1 MAAARDVVEDR
12 PEYLRSFV
20 ACERTASARD
30 RDGDGVKWCDDC
42 RDDDP
47 AIHLGAPERCN
58 GVDDNCNFTVDEA
71 CQ

>member
-1 MAAARDVVEDR
+1 MVEDR

-20 ACERTASARD
+20 ACERDGAGED
-30 RDGDGVKWCDDC
+30 RDGDGFKWCDDC

-58 GVDDNCNFTVDEA
+58 GVDDNCNYTVDEG